1 MYMTLVIGGCYEPS
15 DTNIMLSL
23 HHFISRSASFDSV
36 TQHSKFTFDFFS
48 AYVLHLSNGL

>member
-1 MYMTLVIGGCYEPS
+1 MTLVIGGCYEPS

-23 HHFISRSASFDSV
+23 HHFTSRSASFDSV